1 MILHVLHGE
10 DLKRARLE
18 SHQLKIAFQFKLM
31 YDARMEHTTEIKREF
46 SELSNRVIGCAV
58 EVHRV
63 LGPGLLESVYEHAL
77 AFVLSDRGIEVQTQ
91 VPFPVVFRKTNLD
104 LGFRADLVLD
114 RKVIVE
120 VKSIEAVL
128 PVHKKQLLTY
138 LKITGLRL
146 GLLFN
151 FNEELL
157 KRGITRIVHKL

>member
-1 MILHVLHGE
+1 MKENEI
-10 DLKRARLE
+10 AR
-18 SHQLKIAFQFKLM
+18 Q
-31 YDARMEHTTEIKREF
+31 
-46 SELSNRVIGCAV
+46 AV
-58 EVHRV
+58 DSALAVHRE

-77 AFVLSDRGIEVQTQ
+77 AHVLSDRGIEVQTQ
-91 VPFPVVFRKTNLD
+91 VPFPVVFRKANLD
-104 LGFRADLVLD
+104 LGFRADLVLG

-120 VKSIEAVL
+120 VKSVEAVL

-157 KRGITRIVHKL
+157 KSGITRIVHKL